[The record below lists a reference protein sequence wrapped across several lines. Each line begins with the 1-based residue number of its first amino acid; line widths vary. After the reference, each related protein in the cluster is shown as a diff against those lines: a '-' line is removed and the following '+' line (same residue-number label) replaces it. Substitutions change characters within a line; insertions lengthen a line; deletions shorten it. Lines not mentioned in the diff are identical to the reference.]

1 MYYRCSICNKL
12 FVPLVV
18 EEDVTVDCGICQ
30 ECLDA
35 SCEINVYG
43 DVVLAGEDEEL
54 VEKILEICFKN

>member
-12 FVPLVV
+12 FIPTAV
-18 EEDVTVDCGICQ
+18 EEDVTLDCGVCQ

-43 DVVLAGEDEEL
+43 DAMLTDTDEEL
-54 VEKILEICFKN
+54 VERILEVCFRT